1 MKLSK
6 LFFILVPG
14 AFCWAGN
21 LTLPMQF
28 ESASVLPP
36 KIRNFRMQTASTEIS
51 EKFTDGGAI
60 DGLGYRL
67 NRSISYSDL
76 IDGLPAQDDRA
87 SLRGLVQSKNH
98 SLDSSVGDTFGVVN
112 ARVTTTIPIFA
123 YGVTEKWTLALAI
136 PIVYTNVNVDTG
148 WKSNE
153 MFNQMYAGLTDDGRH
168 NQKVEF
174 QNKLDNVI
182 KTKASNSGYDDV
194 TGYNSTQLADAVVN
208 SRYLLFKEDNQQW
221 SLNQRLVLPTGRVDN
236 LNRLVDIPTGDG
248 QVDVGIGTS
257 YDYLPSTSLQLGV
270 STYYLH
276 QIAHTRAKRLPLKP
290 YENLSPDIDYDT
302 HQKLGDLMGAS
313 VSAKYY
319 FVDTTSFAVQYSQQY
334 KQKDVFTGN
343 KFASERYEWMALDTE
358 QNMRSVLAGV
368 QFSTIPLFKRK
379 QFAIPLDA
387 QLSMGKSMGGRNVP
401 VTEMYS
407 LELAAYF

>member
-1 MKLSK
+1 
-6 LFFILVPG
+6 
-14 AFCWAGN
+14 
-21 LTLPMQF
+21 
-28 ESASVLPP
+28 
-36 KIRNFRMQTASTEIS
+36 
-51 EKFTDGGAI
+51 
-60 DGLGYRL
+60 
-67 NRSISYSDL
+67 
-76 IDGLPAQDDRA
+76 
-87 SLRGLVQSKNH
+87 
-98 SLDSSVGDTFGVVN
+98 
-112 ARVTTTIPIFA
+112 
-123 YGVTEKWTLALAI
+123 
-136 PIVYTNVNVDTG
+136 
-148 WKSNE
+148 